1 MNSNGKSNT
10 QFSLKDLAKAQDDKK
25 LFGIC
30 GGLAKHTPLPSWL
43 WRAIF
48 ITAFFISGL
57 GLIAYIVLAILMPK
71 EAVSTASNPVVA
83 PTSS

>member
-1 MNSNGKSNT
+1 MNSNNSSKT
-10 QFSLKDLAKAQDDKK
+10 PFSLKDLAKAQDDKK

-48 ITAFFISGL
+48 IIAFFVSGL

-71 EAVSTASNPVVA
+71 EAVAPVTNPVVA
-83 PTSS
+83 PANS

>member
-71 EAVSTASNPVVA
+71 EAVSTVSNPVVA